1 MKGKVLI
8 VVLVIALLLGAAAVA
23 VFGFWLPYRNAE
35 SHMIQGQLELRELDD
50 GQLQL
55 TWPQATNL
63 DRYLLEIRE
72 TGNMEQPYVYY
83 RVFTAD
89 NTWKLPPLPTD
100 KALTFSIRTV
110 VDYQQ
115 LWLEKERLSEDELA
129 LNITLTPPT
138 LQGTG
143 RTKTASGRKCRTPIR
158 PSWFCP
164 SVTRENFLC
173 RPSVS

>member
-1 MKGKVLI
+1 MKVNVLI
-8 VVLVIALLLGAAAVA
+8 VVLVVALLLGAAAVA

-89 NTWKLPPLPTD
+89 NTWKLPRFPL
-100 KALTFSIRTV
+100 
-110 VDYQQ
+110 
-115 LWLEKERLSEDELA
+115 
-129 LNITLTPPT
+129 
-138 LQGTG
+138 
-143 RTKTASGRKCRTPIR
+143 TKP
-158 PSWFCP
+158 
-164 SVTRENFLC
+164 
-173 RPSVS
+173 